1 MSVSNH
7 PFIKV
12 GNHVRFYLLNI
23 RKASAKRWPAS
34 FEDGQCLFFL
44 SLSLD
49 LQGKHE
55 FYGDLLAGNHEH
67 AKQDKHNTGT
77 YSTIQY
83 LPLPDEDFR
92 VKG

>member
-23 RKASAKRWPAS
+23 RKTSAKRWPAS
-34 FEDGQCLFFL
+34 FEDGQCLFFGVYHLIFKANTSSTAISSQEIMSML
-44 SLSLD
+44 SKISITLELI
-49 LQGKHE
+49 LQS
-55 FYGDLLAGNHEH
+55 
-67 AKQDKHNTGT
+67 NTF
-77 YSTIQY
+77 
-83 LPLPDEDFR
+83 PDEDFR